1 MSQYTLYTSGPYKQN
16 NGSAITATSTD
27 IDLGTAKQVRDS
39 ENLNRVDNASGGQD
53 PSGVIAGADVTGN
66 TYEANAETGTASSS
80 SYNGFLVIE
89 VTASSDYVVGQS
101 LKLAAGSYSPEEEY
115 VRVLSLVG
123 ATTIAVNSLLNG
135 TEITNGDLTILQVSS
150 FNTVANDKI
159 RRDNV
164 KTASDYG
171 RVKVAKFDI
180 SPKTTKTATAI
191 RTDKYNNY
199 TGRFDAGY
207 PQTVTDSINADD
219 QTVDSL
225 TKIGTKGELTFRS
238 GGANPTSADYTAK
251 TN

>member
-27 IDLGTAKQVRDS
+27 IDLGVAKQVRDA

-53 PSGVIAGADVTGN
+53 PSGVVAGTDVAGN
-66 TYEANAETGTASSS
+66 TYEVSGEAGTSASSGF
-80 SYNGFLVIE
+80 NGFLVIE
-89 VTASSDYVVGQS
+89 VAASSAYTVGQS
-101 LKLAAGSYSPEEEY
+101 LKLTAGSYSPTEEY
-115 VRVLSLVG
+115 VRVLSLVSS
-123 ATTIAVNSLLNG
+123 TTIAVNSLLNG
-135 TEITNGDLTILQVSS
+135 TEIANGDVTVSQVSS
-150 FNTVANDKI
+150 FNTVSNDKI

-191 RTDKYNNY
+191 RTDKYNSYNG
-199 TGRFDAGY
+199 TFDAGF

-219 QTVDSL
+219 QTEDSL